1 MINKI
6 SILIVDDD
14 RELTSTLCEI
24 LSKDDYDIDVAN
36 DGEEALALI
45 QRKKFHVVVLDLK
58 MPKRDGFEVL
68 AFTKRSYPNTKI
80 IVLTAYADLKN
91 VSKCRELGADD
102 VIQKPYEMGDI
113 FDAIEYVLKNLK

>member
-14 RELTSTLCEI
+14 RELTSTLCEM

-80 IVLTAYADLKN
+80 IVLTAYVDLQN

-102 VIQKPYEMGDI
+102 VIQKPYELGDL
-113 FDAIEYVLKNLK
+113 FDAIDYVLKK

>member
-14 RELTSTLCEI
+14 RELTSTLCEM

-80 IVLTAYADLKN
+80 IVLTAYVDLIN

-102 VIQKPYEMGDI
+102 VIQKPYELGDL
-113 FDAIEYVLKNLK
+113 FDAIEYVLKR